1 MRWRRRLRTAATVLS
16 ISLILTSQLALAADP
31 NQGPTNPTGFGDLL
45 PTPDLTHGDSRTLF
59 EQYSPTV
66 YGLDF
71 ETSFRDPMEAV
82 FNGYAHM
89 VMLYIVAITRAA
101 ISVGW
106 WLFSFTDLKPLTDT
120 ASSAIGLVNTQL
132 AGWLLPS
139 ALAFGAIAAYAQRR
153 ASGSSMSQLVWV
165 FAAGL
170 LATSFAVA
178 PATWLHGVDGA
189 RQIGSDAVVG
199 TSTEVLGSTTKVP
212 IAWDEPSFAGSK
224 RDTLLRKS
232 GDATWRAFAAT
243 PWCVAEFGSLQACQR
258 YGKAILDKGTDGDA
272 RKSYI
277 DKEISKAEGGGDAP
291 TVKWAKGDNPFGRV
305 GVLTL
310 GAIAATLF
318 AFLTVSLA
326 FTALMAFIGCMILL
340 VVGVLFTCLWA
351 VPGRTRQWGMNWF
364 EALLGLVLQSILA
377 LLVFSTTLALVTA
390 VFSLTDT
397 LGWLPVSGLAI
408 AVLIAGFRLRRL
420 FESMSSM
427 MRPGMGSLVMGGLAR
442 RGAMGAVRR
451 LMGVV
456 GSRAA
461 SPAVGEKT
469 SRRSYETQVE
479 RASSARVFRQA
490 PALGTNSRMLAARQA
505 PAHAMS
511 SPERRSIEPAGTTST
526 RSGSGANQESKL
538 SRLKDAQTSTGAA
551 SATTV
556 AGTSGGSTT
565 PSGRR
570 RAITVGLPAS
580 PSVRSGTAKSG
591 SQPGTAGGGPSN
603 AEARQARHAKSTRTD
618 SRPASHSRFEP
629 RVHTHS
635 ASLRDGPPKAV
646 RDRRKPP
653 SSSSRRFRE
662 YSSVTKDGVTVMV
675 PSRR

>member
-1 MRWRRRLRTAATVLS
+1 MTWPRRARTALTVLA
-16 ISLILTSQLALAADP
+16 ISFIVTAQIALAADP
-31 NQGPTNPTGFGDLL
+31 DTGPTNPTGFGDLL
-45 PTPDLTHGDSRTLF
+45 PTPDLTHGDTRTLF

-71 ETSFRDPMEAV
+71 ETSFRDPVEAV

-106 WLFSFTDLKPLTDT
+106 WLFSFTDLKPLTET
-120 ASSAIGLVNTQL
+120 AATAIGSVNTEL
-132 AGWLLPS
+132 VGWLLPS
-139 ALAFGAIAAYAQRR
+139 ALAFGAIAAYAARR
-153 ASGSSMSQLVWV
+153 ANGSAMGQLVWV

-178 PATWLHGVDGA
+178 PSTWLSGVDGA
-189 RQIGSDAVVG
+189 RQVGSDAVVS
-199 TSTEVLGSTTKVP
+199 TSNEVLGSTVKVP
-212 IAWDEPSFAGSK
+212 IPMPEPSFSGTA
-224 RDTLLRKS
+224 RDNLLRKS

-243 PWCVAEFGSLQACQR
+243 PWCVAEFGSLAACQR

-272 RKSYI
+272 RTKYI
-277 DKEISKAEGGGDAP
+277 DTEVSNAEGGGNSA

-326 FTALMAFIGCMILL
+326 FTALMAFVGCMLLL
-340 VVGVLFTCLWA
+340 VVGVLFACLWA

-377 LLVFSTTLALVTA
+377 LLVFSTTLAFVTA

-427 MRPGMGSLVMGGLAR
+427 MRPGAGSLLMGGLAR
-442 RGAMGAVRR
+442 RGAMTAVRR
-451 LMGVV
+451 LMGAV

-461 SPAVGEKT
+461 SPTMGERFAGRGGGA
-469 SRRSYETQVE
+469 SDPPAE
-479 RASSARVFRQA
+479 RATAVRVFRQA
-490 PALGTNSRMLAARQA
+490 PAIGAGGPGALARQQ
-505 PAHAMS
+505 PAHEIGGGQ
-511 SPERRSIEPAGTTST
+511 ERRAI
-526 RSGSGANQESKL
+526 GSGAS
-538 SRLKDAQTSTGAA
+538 STGTGPNARKEGLLGRLRDQPRGAQAA
-551 SATTV
+551 ALSTAP
-556 AGTSGGSTT
+556 APGDTSQ
-565 PSGRR
+565 SGRR
-570 RAITVGLPAS
+570 RAISVGLASTPGTSASGATSSAAAPGTSSDRRGRHAREAKPAPAS
-580 PSVRSGTAKSG
+580 S
-591 SQPGTAGGGPSN
+591 
-603 AEARQARHAKSTRTD
+603 
-618 SRPASHSRFEP
+618 SRFEP
-629 RVHTHS
+629 RVHSHS
-635 ASLRDGPPKAV
+635 ASLRDGPPKTV
-646 RDRRKPP
+646 RERRR
-653 SSSSRRFRE
+653 SAAGTQRRFRE
-662 YSSVTKDGVTVMV
+662 YSTVTKDGVTVMV
-675 PSRR
+675 PKRR

>member
-1 MRWRRRLRTAATVLS
+1 MSRVRRLRTALTVMAVTT
-16 ISLILTSQLALAADP
+16 ILTCQTALAADP
-31 NQGPTNPTGFGDLL
+31 DTGPTNPTGFGDLL
-45 PTPDLTHGDSRTLF
+45 PTPDLTHGDTRTLF

-71 ETSFRDPMEAV
+71 ETSFRDPVEAV

-106 WLFSFTDLKPLTDT
+106 WLFSFTDLKPLTET
-120 ASSAIGLVNTQL
+120 AATAIGSVNTEL
-132 AGWLLPS
+132 VGWLLPS
-139 ALAFGAIAAYAQRR
+139 ALAFGAIAAYAARR
-153 ASGSSMSQLVWV
+153 ANGSAMGQLVWV

-178 PATWLHGVDGA
+178 PSTWLSGVDGA
-189 RQIGSDAVVG
+189 RQVGSDAVVS
-199 TSTEVLGSTTKVP
+199 TSNEVLGDTVKVP
-212 IAWDEPSFAGSK
+212 IPLPEPSFSGTA
-224 RDTLLRKS
+224 RDNLLRKS

-243 PWCVAEFGSLQACQR
+243 PWCVAEFGSLAACQR

-272 RKSYI
+272 RSKYI
-277 DKEISKAEGGGDAP
+277 DTEVSKAEGGGNSP

-318 AFLTVSLA
+318 AFLTISLA
-326 FTALMAFIGCMILL
+326 FTALMAFVGCMLLL
-340 VVGVLFTCLWA
+340 VVGVLFACLWA

-377 LLVFSTTLALVTA
+377 LLVFSTTLAFVTA

-427 MRPGMGSLVMGGLAR
+427 MRPGSGSLLMGGLAR
-442 RGAMGAVRR
+442 RGAMTAVRR
-451 LMGVV
+451 LMGAV

-461 SPAVGEKT
+461 SPTMGERLGGKGG
-469 SRRSYETQVE
+469 SSDAPAE
-479 RASSARVFRQA
+479 RATAVRVFRQA
-490 PALGTNSRMLAARQA
+490 PAVGSNAPGAALGRQQ
-505 PAHAMS
+505 PAH
-511 SPERRSIEPAGTTST
+511 ELGGGQDRRALGSAASPAGSGPGARKEGLLGRLRDQPRTVQTAAISAVPVPGDASQSGRRKAISVGLASTSGTT
-526 RSGSGANQESKL
+526 A
-538 SRLKDAQTSTGAA
+538 
-551 SATTV
+551 
-556 AGTSGGSTT
+556 SGGSTSGGASST
-565 PSGRR
+565 PSDSRR
-570 RAITVGLPAS
+570 GKHAREAKPAPAS
-580 PSVRSGTAKSG
+580 S
-591 SQPGTAGGGPSN
+591 
-603 AEARQARHAKSTRTD
+603 
-618 SRPASHSRFEP
+618 SRFEP
-629 RVHTHS
+629 RVHSHS

-646 RDRRKPP
+646 RERRRPAGGGQ
-653 SSSSRRFRE
+653 RRFRE
-662 YSSVTKDGVTVMV
+662 YSKVTKDGVTVMV
-675 PSRR
+675 PTRR

>member
-1 MRWRRRLRTAATVLS
+1 MRWPRRLRTAATVLS
-16 ISLILTSQLALAADP
+16 ISFIITAQLALAADP

-45 PTPDLTHGDSRTLF
+45 PTPDLTHGDTRTLF

-106 WLFSFTDLKPLTDT
+106 WLFSFTDIKPLTDT

-139 ALAFGAIAAYAQRR
+139 ALAFGAIAAYAQRK
-153 ASGSSMSQLVWV
+153 ANGSAMSQLVWV

-178 PATWLHGVDGA
+178 PATWLNGVDGA

-212 IAWDEPSFAGSK
+212 IEWPEPSFSGTK

-277 DKEISKAEGGGDAP
+277 DNEVSKAEGGGDAP
-291 TVKWAKGDNPFGRV
+291 TVQWAKGDNPFGRV

-351 VPGRTRQWGMNWF
+351 IPGRTRQWGMNWF

-390 VFSLTDT
+390 VFSLTDA

-427 MRPGMGSLVMGGLAR
+427 MRPGMGSMVMGGLAR
-442 RGAMGAVRR
+442 RGAMTAVRR
-451 LMGVV
+451 LMGAV

-461 SPAVGEKT
+461 SPTVAERT
-469 SRRSYETQVE
+469 SRSGANDTQVQ
-479 RASSARVFRQA
+479 RATSVRVFRQA
-490 PALGTNSRMLAARQA
+490 PALGSNYRTVAARQA
-505 PAHAMS
+505 PAHELN
-511 SPERRSIEPAGTTST
+511 SPERRAIEPAGASA
-526 RSGSGANQESKL
+526 SAAGGSVGRKESQL
-538 SRLKDAQTSTGAA
+538 ARLKDQARAGI
-551 SATTV
+551 
-556 AGTSGGSTT
+556 GTSGASLSAANGTAT
-565 PSGRR
+565 PVGRR
-570 RAITVGLPAS
+570 RAITVGLPAAS
-580 PSVRSGTAKSG
+580 SGRSAAGSG
-591 SQPGTAGGGPSN
+591 SQSGTSSSGSSN
-603 AEARQARHAKSTRTD
+603 SEARPARHAKTPKID

-629 RVHTHS
+629 RIHTHS
-635 ASLRDGPPKAV
+635 ASLRDGPPKTI
-646 RDRRKPP
+646 RDRRKP
-653 SSSSRRFRE
+653 SSSANRRFRE

-675 PSRR
+675 PTRR